1 LIHMNVMHDPG
12 GFMRAPSR
20 PGHGK
25 LPLTGVSTW
34 SLISPGSGN
43 GIKTEECIP
52 TVYFDLSEGVADEK
66 ESNHN
71 QELPSAIAAPT
82 VAEHYGA
89 LLRREEQAREQAE
102 EKLRSALEELRC
114 AGEQRSKAEFEFQQ
128 EREHLHEVI
137 RMKDEAIAFEE
148 EKADD
153 RVQQEREVM
162 KGETMR
168 LRERLKQLNLC
179 QKNLLKQV
187 STLVDEREELKR
199 LLEGGRCRSRR
210 LLADGSCA
218 SVERQLWPPENGGS
232 SPSSALAP
240 CKVHERNWASH
251 RDPELE
257 SSEEL
262 VPEVPDQTD
271 TVASFEENDEHM
283 QRWHSEVYIPAASES
298 DFPGCKTQ
306 VRSRSSHQLQPR
318 QQQQRLQQQQ
328 RQQHQLIQ
336 QKLLRHAM
344 RQGYPAAA
352 AAAAGLS
359 STPRS
364 RSGSSGPTSRRGSR
378 LMEARSSTPPRRG
391 EGRTDAPPSFAELM
405 ALPLKESHSPS
416 SAPDAQEDFLH
427 SYVRHMRAYSRRSLG
442 KPKESAD

>member
-1 LIHMNVMHDPG
+1 
-12 GFMRAPSR
+12 
-20 PGHGK
+20 
-25 LPLTGVSTW
+25 
-34 SLISPGSGN
+34 
-43 GIKTEECIP
+43 
-52 TVYFDLSEGVADEK
+52 
-66 ESNHN
+66 
-71 QELPSAIAAPT
+71 
-82 VAEHYGA
+82 
-89 LLRREEQAREQAE
+89 
-102 EKLRSALEELRC
+102 
-114 AGEQRSKAEFEFQQ
+114 
-128 EREHLHEVI
+128 
-137 RMKDEAIAFEE
+137 
-148 EKADD
+148 
-153 RVQQEREVM
+153 
-162 KGETMR
+162 MR

-218 SVERQLWPPENGGS
+218 SVERQLWPPENGAS

-240 CKVHERNWASH
+240 QSKVHDRNWASN

-271 TVASFEENDEHM
+271 TVASFEENDEQM
-283 QRWHSEVYIPAASES
+283 QRWHSEAYISAAS

-352 AAAAGLS
+352 AAAAGLPS
-359 STPRS
+359 PPRS

-391 EGRTDAPPSFAELM
+391 EGPTDGPPSFAELM
-405 ALPLKESHSPS
+405 ALPLKEGHYSPS
-416 SAPDAQEDFLH
+416 SAPDGQDDFLN

-442 KPKESAD
+442 KPKESAH